1 MSLISTTR
9 RMHPQGTM
17 AGSLID
23 VPVGAQA
30 VIGAHT
36 TDASASR
43 RLRELGLRPGACV
56 TVVQKTSGGG
66 RVVRVGN
73 TRYALG
79 APALRTIAVNAA

>member
-1 MSLISTTR
+1 MSLISTFR
-9 RMHPQGTM
+9 APSRAGT
-17 AGSLID
+17 SLID

-36 TDASASR
+36 APASASR
-43 RLRELGLRPGACV
+43 RLRELGLRPGAQV
-56 TVVQKTSGGG
+56 TVVQKTAGGG

-79 APALRTIAVNAA
+79 GSALRSISVAA

>member
-1 MSLISTTR
+1 MSLISTFRAPTSV
-9 RMHPQGTM
+9 GT
-17 AGSLID
+17 SLYD

-30 VIGAHT
+30 VIGAHNAP
-36 TDASASR
+36 ASASR

-79 APALRTIAVNAA
+79 GSALRSISVAA